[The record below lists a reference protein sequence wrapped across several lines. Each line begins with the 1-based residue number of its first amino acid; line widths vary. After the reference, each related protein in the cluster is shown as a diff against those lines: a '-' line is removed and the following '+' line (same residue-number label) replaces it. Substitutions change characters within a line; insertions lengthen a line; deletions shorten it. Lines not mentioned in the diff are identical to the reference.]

1 MKILDRHI
9 RKTILASIFIVLFIL
24 IGLFTF
30 FEFVDELDQLG
41 KGNYGLFDAIK
52 FVILKTPS
60 LAYNLF
66 PLAGLIGSLIGLG
79 SLMTQNEIVIM
90 RNAGVS
96 LQRIVFSIM
105 KTGSI
110 VILISMILG
119 EFIVP
124 VTEQYA
130 NYTHSVA
137 LNNQVSLKTQNGLWV
152 REGQSYLNVKTIMP
166 GNILKQ
172 IHMYNFDK
180 DNRLVSTSYAET
192 AFFKDGKWQLKNVT
206 QTHISDQAVMM
217 DTNIDITWDSLL
229 RPELISLVS
238 IEPEKLSVFD
248 LANYTKYLKENNRNS
263 QTYRQAFWSK
273 IIYPL
278 STGVMIFLAI
288 PMVLGATQ
296 TQNIGQRIFIGI
308 VVGLIFHIVNQGMG
322 NVGIVYKLPPLIAVA
337 TPAVVTFFIG
347 WVLMRRLNKH

>member
-9 RKTILASIFIVLFIL
+9 RKTILASIFTVLAVL

-52 FVILKTPS
+52 YVFLKIPS
-60 LAYNLF
+60 FAYNLF
-66 PLAGLIGSLIGLG
+66 PLAGLIGSLTGLG
-79 SLMTQNEIVIM
+79 TLMTQNEIVVM

-96 LQRIVFSIM
+96 LKRIVYSIM
-105 KTGSI
+105 KTGAI

-119 EFIVP
+119 EFVVP
-124 VTEQYA
+124 VSEQYA
-130 NYTHSVA
+130 NYSRSVEM
-137 LNNQVSLKTQNGLWV
+137 NDQISLKTRNGLWV
-152 REGQSYLNVKTIMP
+152 REGQSYLNVRTILP
-166 GNILKQ
+166 GNIIKQ
-172 IHMYNFDK
+172 IYMYNFDE
-180 DNRLVSTSYAET
+180 DNRLISSSYADT
-192 AFFKDGKWQLKNVT
+192 ASFSDGKWQLRNVT
-206 QTHISDQAVMM
+206 QTHISDQAITR
-217 DTNIDITWDSLL
+217 DTNVDVIWDSLL

-238 IEPEKLSVFD
+238 IEPENLSVFD
-248 LANYTKYLKENNRNS
+248 LVNYTQYLKKNNRNS

-337 TPAVVTFFIG
+337 SPAVVTFFIG
-347 WVLMRRLNKH
+347 WFLMRRLNKH